1 MMGSAPRAA
10 VASIWRVAKPH
21 ERPVFPWSFGR
32 LIPAIF
38 LLKNHTI
45 D

>member
-1 MMGSAPRAA
+1 MGSTPKAA
-10 VASIWRVAKPH
+10 GASIWRVADIH